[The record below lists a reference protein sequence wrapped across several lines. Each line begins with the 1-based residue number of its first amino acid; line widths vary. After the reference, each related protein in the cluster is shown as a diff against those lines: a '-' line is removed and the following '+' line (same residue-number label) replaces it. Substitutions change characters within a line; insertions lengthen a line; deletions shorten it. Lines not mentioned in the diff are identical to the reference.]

1 MILSIL
7 ILVLTLGILPM
18 LTGLIPTFF
27 INKSKRTVGV
37 IFVCGFIYNLA
48 LFQLLAVPIVIA
60 VPDGFGLL
68 TILYSIFMALSA
80 IAGITLMVFKRKKEG
95 NILAETTM
103 KRNLMKEEIVEWIMF
118 AVAVLFQLFMFVRM
132 TSFDGDDAYYVV
144 QSLLTQQ
151 TDTLYR
157 ILPYTGLSTSL
168 DLRHS
173 LAVFPIWIAYHG
185 KVSGIHTTVLC
196 HQLIGLAII
205 PLVYMIYL
213 EIGRVVLKKEKKKL
227 PIFMI
232 FIVIMQ
238 VFGNVSIYTGSTFFL
253 TRTWQ
258 GKSMLANV
266 CIPAIIWLFLM
277 IFDSA
282 EEDSDNRFGFWLSLF
297 AINIVAAMCSTASV
311 FLLAMLIGLTGLV
324 LSFVE
329 KNIQILLK
337 LIITCLPLVVYGA
350 LFLLL

>member
-1 MILSIL
+1 MILSVIIL
-7 ILVLTLGILPM
+7 IISLGILPL
-18 LTGLIPTFF
+18 LTGLVPAFF
-27 INKSKRTVGV
+27 IAKRKRTVGV
-37 IFVCGFIYNLA
+37 IFICGFIYNLA
-48 LFQLLAVPIVIA
+48 MFQLTAVPFVIAGSDFNMIVI
-60 VPDGFGLL
+60 V
-68 TILYSIFMALSA
+68 YSVLMLLSA
-80 IAGITLMVFKRKKEG
+80 VAGGVLARLKWKKEG
-95 NILAETTM
+95 NILAEATM

-118 AVAVLFQLFMFVRM
+118 LAVGVFQMFMFVRM
-132 TSFDGDDAYYVV
+132 ASFDGDDAYYVV

-151 TDTLYR
+151 TGTLYR

-173 LAVFPIWIAYHG
+173 LAVFPIWLAYHG
-185 KVSGIHTTVLC
+185 KISGVHTTILC

-205 PLVYMIYL
+205 PLVYVIYL
-213 EIGRVVLKKEKKKL
+213 EIGRVVLKKERKKL

-232 FIVIMQ
+232 FIAIMQ
-238 VFGNVSIYTGSTFFL
+238 IFGNVSIYTGSTFFL

-277 IFDSA
+277 IFDSENEA
-282 EEDSDNRFGFWLSLF
+282 EEMRLGFWFSLF
-297 AINIVAAMCSTASV
+297 SINIVAAMCSTASV

-324 LSFVE
+324 LSLTQ
-329 KNIQILLK
+329 KNVQILLK
-337 LIITCLPLVVYGA
+337 LIVTCIPLVIYGA

>member
-1 MILSIL
+1 MFWSVL

-18 LTGLIPTFF
+18 LTGLIPTYF
-27 INKSKRTVGV
+27 IDKTKRTAGV

-48 LFQLLAVPIVIA
+48 AFQLVAVPFVIVDA
-60 VPDGFGLL
+60 GGFNKIV
-68 TILYSIFMALSA
+68 ILYSLLMVLSA
-80 IAGITLMVFKRKKEG
+80 IAGIVLMVFKKKKEG
-95 NILAETTM
+95 NIFAEATM
-103 KRNLMKEEIVEWIMF
+103 KRNLMPEEIIEWIMF
-118 AVAVLFQLFMFVRM
+118 CGIVIFQMFMFVRM
-132 TSFDGDDAYYVV
+132 ASFDGDDAYYVV

-151 TDTLYR
+151 TGTLYR

-173 LAVFPIWIAYHG
+173 LAVFPIWLAYHG
-185 KVSGIHTTVLC
+185 RISGVHTTVLC
-196 HQLIGLAII
+196 HQLSGLAII
-205 PLVYMIYL
+205 PLVYVIYL
-213 EIGRVVLKKEKKKL
+213 EIGRMVLKKERKKL

-232 FIVIMQ
+232 FIAIMQ

-277 IFDSA
+277 IFDSDTF
-282 EEDSDNRFGFWLSLF
+282 EGENRLGFWLSLF
-297 AINIVAAMCSTASV
+297 SINIVAAMCSTASV

-324 LSFVE
+324 LSIVE
-329 KNIQILLK
+329 KNLQILLK
-337 LIITCLPLVVYGA
+337 LIITCIPLVVYGA
-350 LFLLL
+350 LFLLM